1 MKRFVSFG
9 AYTFPDTVP
18 DSGEVLRSN
27 FGNAVPRTSRLPGM
41 DGGYDEYGDDAA
53 AGEIGNVRA
62 RFMLVAATAAAMQ
75 TARDAV
81 MATARYGRA
90 TLTVETFAG
99 GQRFTKARVN
109 NIAMNSEHDAYSEK
123 LCEVTVDFQVA
134 LPRWYSVAG
143 ASPVTTACSGVL
155 TDFTI
160 TNGGNANAQPVITI
174 DPSVTLT
181 SGVKVQRIVSSVVVD
196 QVDYDAS
203 LLASDLLVV
212 NCQSLT
218 VTKNAVDAYG
228 NVFSSNH
235 PAWLRLLPG
244 ANTIRVVLVGA
255 ETASVAVAWDD
266 TWY

>member
-1 MKRFVSFG
+1 MRLISFG
-9 AYTFPDTVP
+9 SYNFDNNGTSLVT
-18 DSGEVLRSN
+18 N
-27 FGNAVPRTSRLPGM
+27 FGNAVPRTTRLPGM
-41 DGGYDEYGDDAA
+41 DGGFDEYGDDAA
-53 AGEIGNVRA
+53 AHEIGRVTWRM
-62 RFMLVAATAAAMQ
+62 FLHATTPAEMQ
-75 TARDAV
+75 AKRDAV
-81 MATARYGRA
+81 MAMVRSGRA
-90 TLTVETFAG
+90 TLTVETVGG
-99 GQRFTKARVN
+99 GQRFTTARVN
-109 NIAMNSEHDAYSEK
+109 SIQMPDDVIARSHRTQQ
-123 LCEVTVDFQVA
+123 VTLDFQVA

-160 TNGGNANAQPVITI
+160 TNGGNADAQPVITI